1 MYLNKIFK
9 LNTNY
14 NMFVAAKNTYYDS
27 PQRSTLFQIEDKAYR
42 IAQDSIIKQM
52 LESFPDLVLIL
63 DSNRQIV
70 AYNKKAETFFKYK
83 NEIEIF
89 GHRLGEALGCIHA
102 SESPSG
108 CGTTTFCAECGAG
121 KINKAAIEN
130 PGTYEDECR
139 ILVNY
144 AGVEASLDFKVF
156 TSTIEFEGENY
167 IVFAIKNLESEKRR
181 ELLERIF
188 FHDVLNTASI
198 IFGISGMIS
207 EVKDTEDF
215 DKYAKILQNTS
226 EQLIQEIQ
234 AQRDLTNAEAGKLII
249 YPAQDTVNDILQ
261 KAFELYQNN
270 SLTKGKEFV
279 CEYPNEAMI
288 IETDHHFIIRSLGNL
303 IKNALEAISPGGKVY
318 LKAMEYG
325 DNIRFVVVNDGVI
338 PKHIQLQI
346 FNRSFST
353 KAKKGRG
360 IGTYSVKLLIENY
373 LKGKV
378 SFISTEEEQT
388 QFIIEVPKKFP
399 ELEI

>member
-1 MYLNKIFK
+1 
-9 LNTNY
+9 
-14 NMFVAAKNTYYDS
+14 MFVEAKNTYFDS
-27 PQRSTLFQIEDKAYR
+27 PERSTFLQIENKSHR
-42 IAQDSIIKQM
+42 INRDPIITQM
-52 LESFPDLVLIL
+52 VESFPDLVLIL

-70 AYNKKAETFFKYK
+70 DYNKKAESFFANK
-83 NEIEIF
+83 NEIEIL
-89 GHRLGEALGCIHA
+89 GNRLGEALGCIHA
-102 SESPSG
+102 FDNQAG
-108 CGTTTFCAECGAG
+108 CGTTKYCASCGAG
-121 KINKAAIEN
+121 RVNKAALEN
-130 PGTYEDECR
+130 PGSYEDECR

-156 TSTIEFEGENY
+156 TSTLEFEGENF

-198 IFGISGMIS
+198 IFGISGLIS
-207 EVKDTEDF
+207 EVKESDDF

-234 AQRDLTNAEAGKLII
+234 AQRDLSNAEAGKLII
-249 YPAQDTVNDILQ
+249 YPAQDSVNEILQ

-270 SLTKGKEFV
+270 SLTKGKQFI
-279 CEYPNEAMI
+279 CEYPNETMI

-303 IKNALEAISPGGKVY
+303 IKNALEAISPGGKVA
-318 LKAMEYG
+318 LKAMDYG

-388 QFIIEVPKKFP
+388 QFIIEVPKKFS
-399 ELEI
+399 ELEA

>member
-1 MYLNKIFK
+1 MNSYT
-9 LNTNY
+9 TN
-14 NMFVAAKNTYYDS
+14 
-27 PQRSTLFQIEDKAYR
+27 STINHISYKDISSQI
-42 IAQDSIIKQM
+42 INNNSIVKQM
-52 LESFPDLVLIL
+52 LECFPDLVLIL
-63 DSNRQIV
+63 DGNRNIV
-70 AYNKKAETFFKYK
+70 AYNKKARNFFNHI
-83 NEIEIF
+83 NEFEPIGSKLGQAF
-89 GHRLGEALGCIHA
+89 GCTHALRDTR
-102 SESPSG
+102 G
-108 CGTTTFCAECGAG
+108 CGKTEYCAQCGA
-121 KINKAAIEN
+121 NKGYCDALAN
-130 PGTYEDECR
+130 PGNYENECR
-139 ILVNY
+139 IKVDY
-144 AGVEASLDFKVF
+144 QGIETFLDFKVF
-156 TSTIEFEGENY
+156 TSNLQIEDKDY
-167 IVFAIKNLESEKRR
+167 IVLAIKNLESEKRR

-207 EVKDTEDF
+207 EVRDTDDF

-249 YPAQDTVNDILQ
+249 YPAQETVNEILQ

-270 SLTKGKEFV
+270 SLTKGKQFI
-279 CEYPNEAMI
+279 CEYPNETMI

-303 IKNALEAISPGGKVY
+303 IKNALEAINPGGKVA
-318 LKAMEYG
+318 LKAMDYG
-325 DNIRFVVVNDGVI
+325 NNIRFVVVNDGVI

-378 SFISTEEEQT
+378 SFISTEKDQT

-399 ELEI
+399 ETESEPNK

>member
-1 MYLNKIFK
+1 
-9 LNTNY
+9 
-14 NMFVAAKNTYYDS
+14 MFVEAKNTCFDS
-27 PQRSTLFQIEDKAYR
+27 PERSTFLQIENKSHR
-42 IAQDSIIKQM
+42 INRDPIITQM

-70 AYNKKAETFFKYK
+70 AYNKKADSFFMNK
-83 NEIEIF
+83 NEIEIL
-89 GHRLGEALGCIHA
+89 GNRLGEALGCIHA
-102 SESPSG
+102 FENPAG
-108 CGTTTFCAECGAG
+108 CGTSTYCSSCGAG
-121 KINKAAIEN
+121 RVNKAAIEN
-130 PGTYEDECR
+130 PGSYEDECR

-156 TSTIEFEGENY
+156 TSTLEFEGENY

-207 EVKDTEDF
+207 EVRDSDDF
-215 DKYAKILQNTS
+215 EKYAKILQNTS

-270 SLTKGKEFV
+270 SLTKGKEFI

-303 IKNALEAISPGGKVY
+303 IKNALEAINPGGKVA
-318 LKAMEYG
+318 LKAMDYG
-325 DNIRFVVVNDGVI
+325 DNIRFVVVNNGVI

-378 SFISTEEEQT
+378 SFISNDEDQT

-399 ELEI
+399 ELEV

>member
-1 MYLNKIFK
+1 
-9 LNTNY
+9 
-14 NMFVAAKNTYYDS
+14 MFVEAKNTYFDS
-27 PQRSTLFQIEDKAYR
+27 PERSTFLQIENKSHR
-42 IAQDSIIKQM
+42 INRDPIITQM
-52 LESFPDLVLIL
+52 MESFPDLVLIL

-70 AYNKKAETFFKYK
+70 AYNKKAESFFANK
-83 NEIEIF
+83 NEIEIL
-89 GHRLGEALGCIHA
+89 GNRLGEALGCIHA
-102 SESPSG
+102 FDNQAG
-108 CGTTTFCAECGAG
+108 CGTTKYCASCGAG
-121 KINKAAIEN
+121 RVNKAALEN
-130 PGTYEDECR
+130 PGSYEDECR

-144 AGVEASLDFKVF
+144 SGVEASLDFKVF
-156 TSTIEFEGENY
+156 TSTLEFEGENF

-207 EVKDTEDF
+207 EVKESDDF

-234 AQRDLTNAEAGKLII
+234 AQRDLSNAEAGKLII
-249 YPAQDTVNDILQ
+249 YPAQDSVNEILQ

-270 SLTKGKEFV
+270 SLTKGKQFI
-279 CEYPNEAMI
+279 CEYPNETMI

-303 IKNALEAISPGGKVY
+303 IKNALEAISPGGKVA
-318 LKAMEYG
+318 LKAMDYG

-388 QFIIEVPKKFP
+388 QFIIEIPKKFS
-399 ELEI
+399 ELEA

>member
-1 MYLNKIFK
+1 
-9 LNTNY
+9 
-14 NMFVAAKNTYYDS
+14 MFVEAKNTYFDS
-27 PQRSTLFQIEDKAYR
+27 PERSTFLQIENKSHR
-42 IAQDSIIKQM
+42 INRDPIITQM
-52 LESFPDLVLIL
+52 MESFPDLVLIL

-70 AYNKKAETFFKYK
+70 AYNKKAESFFANK
-83 NEIEIF
+83 NEIEIL
-89 GHRLGEALGCIHA
+89 GNRLGEALGCIHA
-102 SESPSG
+102 FDNQAG
-108 CGTTTFCAECGAG
+108 CGTTKYCASCGAG
-121 KINKAAIEN
+121 RVNKAALEN
-130 PGTYEDECR
+130 PGSYEDECR

-156 TSTIEFEGENY
+156 TSTLEFEGENF

-207 EVKDTEDF
+207 EVKESDDF

-234 AQRDLTNAEAGKLII
+234 AQRDLSNAEAGKLII
-249 YPAQDTVNDILQ
+249 YPAQDSVNEILQ

-270 SLTKGKEFV
+270 SLTKGKQFI
-279 CEYPNEAMI
+279 CEYPNERMI

-303 IKNALEAISPGGKVY
+303 IKNALEAISPGGKVA
-318 LKAMEYG
+318 LKAMDYG

-388 QFIIEVPKKFP
+388 QFIIEIPKKFS
-399 ELEI
+399 ELEA

>member
-1 MYLNKIFK
+1 
-9 LNTNY
+9 
-14 NMFVAAKNTYYDS
+14 MFVEAKNTYFDS
-27 PQRSTLFQIEDKAYR
+27 PERSTFLQIENKSHR
-42 IAQDSIIKQM
+42 INRDPIITQM
-52 LESFPDLVLIL
+52 MESFPDLVLIL

-70 AYNKKAETFFKYK
+70 AYNKKAESFFANK
-83 NEIEIF
+83 NEIEIL
-89 GHRLGEALGCIHA
+89 GNRLGEALGCIHA
-102 SESPSG
+102 FDNQAG
-108 CGTTTFCAECGAG
+108 CGTTKYCASCGAG
-121 KINKAAIEN
+121 RVNKAALEN
-130 PGTYEDECR
+130 PGSYEDECR

-156 TSTIEFEGENY
+156 TSTLEFEGENF

-207 EVKDTEDF
+207 EVKESDDF

-234 AQRDLTNAEAGKLII
+234 AQRDLSNAEAGKLII
-249 YPAQDTVNDILQ
+249 YPAQDSVNEILQ

-270 SLTKGKEFV
+270 SLTKGKQFI
-279 CEYPNEAMI
+279 CEYPNETMI

-303 IKNALEAISPGGKVY
+303 IKNALEAISPGGKVA
-318 LKAMEYG
+318 LKAMDYG

-388 QFIIEVPKKFP
+388 QFIIEVPKKFS
-399 ELEI
+399 ELEA

>member
-1 MYLNKIFK
+1 
-9 LNTNY
+9 
-14 NMFVAAKNTYYDS
+14 MFVEAKNTCFDS
-27 PQRSTLFQIEDKAYR
+27 PERSTFLQIENKSHR
-42 IAQDSIIKQM
+42 INRDPIITQM

-70 AYNKKAETFFKYK
+70 AYNKKADSFFMNK
-83 NEIEIF
+83 NEVEIL
-89 GHRLGEALGCIHA
+89 GNRLGEALGCIHA
-102 SESPSG
+102 FENPAG
-108 CGTTTFCAECGAG
+108 CGTSTYCSSCGAG
-121 KINKAAIEN
+121 RVNKAAIEN
-130 PGTYEDECR
+130 PGSYEDECR

-156 TSTIEFEGENY
+156 TSTLEFEGENY

-207 EVKDTEDF
+207 EVRDSDDF
-215 DKYAKILQNTS
+215 EKYAKILQNTS

-270 SLTKGKEFV
+270 SLTKGKEFI

-303 IKNALEAISPGGKVY
+303 IKNALEAINPGGKVA
-318 LKAMEYG
+318 LKAMDYG
-325 DNIRFVVVNDGVI
+325 DNIRFVVVNNGVI

-378 SFISTEEEQT
+378 SFISNDEDQT

-399 ELEI
+399 ELEV

>member
-1 MYLNKIFK
+1 
-9 LNTNY
+9 
-14 NMFVAAKNTYYDS
+14 MFVASKNTYLDTPTRITFPLVDQKS
-27 PQRSTLFQIEDKAYR
+27 KQISTDATIQ
-42 IAQDSIIKQM
+42 QM
-52 LESFPDLVLIL
+52 LECFPDLVMIL
-63 DSNRQIV
+63 DSNRHIV
-70 AYNKKAETFFKYK
+70 AYNQKAEEFFQLKEK
-83 NEIEIF
+83 STVIGE
-89 GHRLGEALGCIHA
+89 RLGNALGCIH
-102 SESPSG
+102 SKETEQG
-108 CGTTTFCAECGAG
+108 CGSSIFCSECKANSSCA
-121 KINKAAIEN
+121 KTINALAVV
-130 PGTYEDECR
+130 EDECR
-139 ILVNY
+139 INIVY
-144 AGVEASLDFKVF
+144 DGFEASLDFKVI
-156 TSTIEFEGENY
+156 TSPLKYDDNNY
-167 IVFAIKNLESEKRR
+167 IIFAIKNLESEKRR

-207 EVKDTEDF
+207 EVRETDDF

-249 YPAQDTVNDILQ
+249 YPSQDTVNVILE

-279 CEYPNEAMI
+279 CKYPKEAMI

-303 IKNALEAISPGGKVY
+303 IKNALEAISPGGKVELQAY
-318 LKAMEYG
+318 EYG

-378 SFISTEEEQT
+378 SFISTEEDQT

-399 ELEI
+399 DLESLI

>member
-1 MYLNKIFK
+1 
-9 LNTNY
+9 
-14 NMFVAAKNTYYDS
+14 MFVEAKNTYFDS
-27 PQRSTLFQIEDKAYR
+27 PERSTFLQIENKSHR
-42 IAQDSIIKQM
+42 INRDPIITQM
-52 LESFPDLVLIL
+52 MESFPDLVLIL

-70 AYNKKAETFFKYK
+70 AYNKKAESFFANK
-83 NEIEIF
+83 NEIEIL
-89 GHRLGEALGCIHA
+89 GNRLGEALGCIHA
-102 SESPSG
+102 FDNQAG
-108 CGTTTFCAECGAG
+108 CGTTKYCASCGAG
-121 KINKAAIEN
+121 RVNKAAFEN
-130 PGTYEDECR
+130 PGSYEDECR

-156 TSTIEFEGENY
+156 TSTLEFEGENF

-207 EVKDTEDF
+207 EVKESDDF

-234 AQRDLTNAEAGKLII
+234 AQRDLSNAEAGKLII
-249 YPAQDTVNDILQ
+249 YPAQDSVNEILQ

-270 SLTKGKEFV
+270 SLTKGKQFI
-279 CEYPNEAMI
+279 CEYPNETMI

-303 IKNALEAISPGGKVY
+303 IKNALEAISPGGRVE
-318 LKAMEYG
+318 LKAMDYG

-388 QFIIEVPKKFP
+388 QFIIEVPKKFS
-399 ELEI
+399 ELEA

>member
-1 MYLNKIFK
+1 
-9 LNTNY
+9 
-14 NMFVAAKNTYYDS
+14 MFVEAKNTYFDS
-27 PQRSTLFQIEDKAYR
+27 PERSTFLQIENKSHR
-42 IAQDSIIKQM
+42 INRDPIITQM
-52 LESFPDLVLIL
+52 MESFPDLVLIL

-70 AYNKKAETFFKYK
+70 AYNKKAESFFANK
-83 NEIEIF
+83 NEIEIL
-89 GHRLGEALGCIHA
+89 GNRLGEALGCIHA
-102 SESPSG
+102 FDNQAG
-108 CGTTTFCAECGAG
+108 CGTTKYCASCGAG
-121 KINKAAIEN
+121 RVNKAALEN
-130 PGTYEDECR
+130 PGSYEDECR

-156 TSTIEFEGENY
+156 TSTLEFEGENF

-207 EVKDTEDF
+207 EVKESDDF

-234 AQRDLTNAEAGKLII
+234 AQRDLSNAEAGKLII
-249 YPAQDTVNDILQ
+249 YPAQDSVNEILQ

-270 SLTKGKEFV
+270 SLTKGKQFI
-279 CEYPNEAMI
+279 CEYPNERMI

-303 IKNALEAISPGGKVY
+303 IKNALEAISPGGKVA
-318 LKAMEYG
+318 LKAMDYG

-388 QFIIEVPKKFP
+388 QFIIEVPKKFS
-399 ELEI
+399 ELEA

>member
-1 MYLNKIFK
+1 
-9 LNTNY
+9 
-14 NMFVAAKNTYYDS
+14 MFVASENSYFDS
-27 PQRSTLFQIEDKAYR
+27 PHRSTIYQIEDKAHR
-42 IAQDSIIKQM
+42 IAQDSVIKQM

-70 AYNKKAETFFKYK
+70 AYNKKAEKFFRYK
-83 NEIEIF
+83 NELDIL
-89 GHRLGEALGCIHA
+89 GNRLGEALGCIHA
-102 SESPSG
+102 NENPAG
-108 CGTTTFCAECGAG
+108 CGTTKFCSECGAG
-121 KINKAAIEN
+121 KVNKAAIESI
-130 PGTYEDECR
+130 GSYEDECR

-144 AGVEASLDFKVF
+144 EGVEASLDFKVF
-156 TSTIEFEGENY
+156 TSTLEFEGENY

-207 EVKDTEDF
+207 EVRETDDF

-249 YPAQDTVNDILQ
+249 YPAQDTVNEILQ

-270 SLTKGKEFV
+270 SLTKGKQFI
-279 CEYPNEAMI
+279 CEYPNETMI

-303 IKNALEAISPGGKVY
+303 IKNALEAINPGGKVA
-318 LKAMEYG
+318 LKAMDYG
-325 DNIRFVVVNDGVI
+325 NNIRFVVVNDGVI

-378 SFISTEEEQT
+378 SFISNEHDQT

-399 ELEI
+399 ETEFDLNK